1 MARVPRQVA
10 RRVIPSGR
18 VAGAVI
24 PTSLADVGQGIEARG
39 LADIGRGVEDLGVA
53 LGKIAFAEGT
63 SQASTARGLAGT
75 EIKLLN
81 TSLDSNNDP
90 KTYDDELDKAIERIR
105 ALRPE
110 SGVGGKQFD
119 DFLEDAIPQ
128 WQTGVNIK
136 KIQRTEANIRGD
148 YLLNKQRADANGDL
162 AESNRLTDEA
172 ENITGVIT
180 PEQAARDRIQSQ
192 RFITALNTER
202 AETAVLDAA
211 FAKWQQAGELKEA
224 FKVIADSGLDD
235 KARLENELKT
245 RVTNRRA
252 EEQVELEKQQE
263 ADLANIN
270 QLIFFDKNYDA
281 ANTAIQNSSLTEK
294 EKGTLLADSGRR
306 ADAAAKGVDIVNDRV
321 EEARLFDLSLKIWN
335 GTISK
340 PEFDAELMEN
350 AHKLDDSAYQ
360 RIAASASN
368 ILKSS
373 QAEAATRASNETR
386 SVLVDFVTED
396 GFKRFI
402 ADSIKGLDPDIAKA
416 FEDNA
421 NEERQLQFWSL
432 SRYNAEIRQWL
443 EENPDKLGK
452 DFFQFSESLRHVYWN
467 RSIDEIREL
476 RLARE
481 AEFNKLRTRTKGE
494 IEAATF
500 LRANPLAITPPVI
513 VESGLPL
520 ITTKAEYDKLPKGA
534 RYRDTRGNIV
544 TKRQ

>member
-1 MARVPRQVA
+1 MAKIPRQVA
-10 RRVIPSGR
+10 RREIPSGR
-18 VAGAVI
+18 VAGAFI
-24 PTSLADVGQGIEARG
+24 PTSLADVGQGIEAQG
-39 LADIGRGVEDLGVA
+39 LGDIGRGVSGLGVA

-63 SQASTARGLAGT
+63 SEASTARGLAGT
-75 EIKLLN
+75 EIKLLDIA
-81 TSLDSNNDP
+81 LDTNNDP
-90 KTYDDELDKAIERIR
+90 KTYDAELDEVLERIKL
-105 ALRPE
+105 LRPE

-180 PEQAARDRIQSQ
+180 PEQAARDRIQSE
-192 RFITALNTER
+192 RFVTALNTER
-202 AETAVLDAA
+202 AETVVLDAA
-211 FAKWQQAGELKEA
+211 FAKWQQTGELKEA
-224 FKVIADSGLDD
+224 FKVIAGSGLDD

-245 RVTNRRA
+245 RVTNRLAEDEIALAQEQEKQRA
-252 EEQVELEKQQE
+252 E
-263 ADLANIN
+263 IN

-281 ANTAIQNSSLTEK
+281 ANTTIQNSSLTEK
-294 EKGTLLADSGRR
+294 DKGILLADSGRR
-306 ADAAAKGVDIVNDRV
+306 ATAAAKGIPIKNDRV

-340 PEFDAELMEN
+340 PDFDTELMEN

-373 QAEAATRASNETR
+373 QAEAATRASTETR
-386 SVLVDFVTED
+386 NVLVDFVTED
-396 GFKRFI
+396 GFRKFI
-402 ADSIKGLDPDIAKA
+402 ADSIKGLSPDIAKA
-416 FEDNA
+416 FEENA

-467 RSIDEIREL
+467 RSIDEIRAL

-481 AEFNKLRTRTKGE
+481 AEFNKLRTRTEGE
-494 IEAATF
+494 IEAAAF
-500 LRANPLAITPPVI
+500 LRANPLPIIPS

-520 ITTKAEYDKLPKGA
+520 ITNKAEYDKLPKGA
-534 RYRDTRGNIV
+534 RYRDTKGNIV